1 MVRLEKVTYKNEE
14 DVIRLDLFESQ
25 YSFVADNVESL
36 ADAYIAITSDK
47 SEFFQEIENMYMM
60 EALC

>member
-25 YSFVADNVESL
+25 YSFVADNVEIL
-36 ADAYIAITSDK
+36 ADACIAITSDK